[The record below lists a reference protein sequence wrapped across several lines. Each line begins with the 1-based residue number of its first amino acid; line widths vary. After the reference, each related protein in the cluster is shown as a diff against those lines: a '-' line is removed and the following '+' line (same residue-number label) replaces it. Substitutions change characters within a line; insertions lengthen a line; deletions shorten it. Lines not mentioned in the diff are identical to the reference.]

1 MDPLSSLLDS
11 INQAASSR
19 SPSDE
24 DVLAHASTTIAP
36 SEQVAPQRTTTAP
49 SELAAPESAMSAP
62 ACNGATGIVDTEV
75 GGDDSPLSSA
85 SPEVVRL
92 PRWDDLGRSYSLDS
106 NLMHKFIPNFSFKGT
121 VTRPRSS
128 SSSSSSRV
136 TIPCLSSASLQ
147 DGSYQPGRA
156 YHTTHGDRL
165 NFAAARAAWG
175 IEGRWGALQLA
186 ARQGT
191 LSELFPDLGESS
203 YENWDF
209 KQVDV
214 LMAFLNQRKLVAPDE
229 TRHIWKLDGPLEDAP
244 NDEVPSMAWLH
255 MAHTGP
261 LPPIWDLLDLQPNS
275 ETLHLL
281 SLVEFT
287 DLLNGCAPDALVR
300 NAFVILRM
308 VATARYLHLKSQ
320 ELHEALMEAHGILG
334 EDADERVRLREEG
347 PAIEANA

>member
-24 DVLAHASTTIAP
+24 DVLAHASTIIAP
-36 SEQVAPQRTTTAP
+36 SEQVASRRTTTTP

-62 ACNGATGIVDTEV
+62 VGNGATDIVAAEV

-85 SPEVVRL
+85 SP
-92 PRWDDLGRSYSLDS
+92 RWDDLGRSYTLNH
-106 NLMHKFIPNFSFKGT
+106 NLVHKFIPNFSFKGT

-136 TIPCLSSASLQ
+136 TIPCLSSAALQ

-186 ARQGT
+186 ARHHW
-191 LSELFPDLGESS
+191 ES
-203 YENWDF
+203 
-209 KQVDV
+209 
-214 LMAFLNQRKLVAPDE
+214 
-229 TRHIWKLDGPLEDAP
+229 
-244 NDEVPSMAWLH
+244 
-255 MAHTGP
+255 
-261 LPPIWDLLDLQPNS
+261 
-275 ETLHLL
+275 
-281 SLVEFT
+281 
-287 DLLNGCAPDALVR
+287 
-300 NAFVILRM
+300 
-308 VATARYLHLKSQ
+308 
-320 ELHEALMEAHGILG
+320 
-334 EDADERVRLREEG
+334 
-347 PAIEANA
+347 

>member
-24 DVLAHASTTIAP
+24 DVLAHASTIIAP
-36 SEQVAPQRTTTAP
+36 SEQVASQRTTTAP

-62 ACNGATGIVDTEV
+62 AVQRCN
-75 GGDDSPLSSA
+75 DSPLSSA

-92 PRWDDLGRSYSLDS
+92 PRWDDLGRSYTLGT

-175 IEGRWGALQLA
+175 IEG
-186 ARQGT
+186 
-191 LSELFPDLGESS
+191 PCPSS
-203 YENWDF
+203 S
-209 KQVDV
+209 
-214 LMAFLNQRKLVAPDE
+214 R
-229 TRHIWKLDGPLEDAP
+229 I
-244 NDEVPSMAWLH
+244 
-255 MAHTGP
+255 
-261 LPPIWDLLDLQPNS
+261 
-275 ETLHLL
+275 
-281 SLVEFT
+281 
-287 DLLNGCAPDALVR
+287 
-300 NAFVILRM
+300 
-308 VATARYLHLKSQ
+308 
-320 ELHEALMEAHGILG
+320 
-334 EDADERVRLREEG
+334 
-347 PAIEANA
+347 